1 MASVATTT
9 PQHRSNETPT
19 RLAIRRFSKSTSG
32 KIGLTLAI
40 LLILVA
46 LLAPVFRPYNPATDR
61 SLTSR
66 LKPPSTEYVFGT
78 DNLGRDVFT
87 RVIHGSRISLQV
99 GLLAV
104 AISLL
109 VGTTLGL
116 VAGYFRG
123 NLEVVIG
130 WMTDILLAFPSTLL
144 AIAIVA
150 VVGPSLTNAM
160 IAVSVTQIPVY
171 IRLARSVVLSAREL
185 DYVQAANAL
194 GASNQRILLRH
205 LLPNALPPIIVQATL
220 SIGTATLETAALG
233 FLGLGAQPP
242 APEWGAMLSDAF
254 RGGYALNSPWTM
266 IFPGLFIMF
275 TVLAFNLLGDGLRDA
290 LDPRA
295 LK

>member
-1 MASVATTT
+1 MNLTQTAPKPSGD
-9 PQHRSNETPT
+9 TPT
-19 RLAIRRFSKSTSG
+19 QLAIRRFMKSSSG
-32 KIGLTLAI
+32 KIGLVMAI
-40 LLILVA
+40 LLVLLA
-46 LLAPVFRPYNPATDR
+46 LLAPLLKPYNPATDR
-61 SLTSR
+61 DFINR
-66 LKPPSTEYVFGT
+66 LKPPSAERLFGT
-78 DNLGRDVFT
+78 DNLGRDIFT

-99 GLLAV
+99 GLIAV
-104 AISLL
+104 ALSL
-109 VGTTLGL
+109 VTGTLLGL
-116 VAGYFRG
+116 AAGYFRG
-123 NLEVVIG
+123 NLEVLIG
-130 WMTDILLAFPSTLL
+130 WITDILLAFPSTLL

-160 IAVSVTQIPVY
+160 IAISITQIPVY

-185 DYVQAANAL
+185 DYVQAATAL
-194 GASNQRILLRH
+194 GAPNRRILLRH

-254 RGGYALNSPWTM
+254 RGGYALNAPWTM
-266 IFPGLFIMF
+266 VFPGLFIMV

-295 LK
+295 LR

>member
-1 MASVATTT
+1 MALTQAAPKPSGD
-9 PQHRSNETPT
+9 TPT
-19 RLAIRRFSKSTSG
+19 RLAIRRFMKSSSG
-32 KIGLTLAI
+32 KIGLVMAV

-46 LLAPVFRPYNPATDR
+46 LLAPVLKPYNPAIDR
-61 SLTSR
+61 DYINR
-66 LKPPSTEYVFGT
+66 LKPPSAERVFGT

-99 GLLAV
+99 GLIAV
-104 AISLL
+104 SLSL
-109 VGTTLGL
+109 VIGTLLGL
-116 VAGYFRG
+116 IAGFFRG
-123 NLEVVIG
+123 SIEVIIG
-130 WMTDILLAFPSTLL
+130 WITDILLAFPSTLL

-160 IAVSVTQIPVY
+160 IAVSITQIPVY

-185 DYVQAANAL
+185 DYVQAATAL
-194 GASNQRILLRH
+194 GAPNRRILLRH
-205 LLPNALPPIIVQATL
+205 LLPNALPPITVQATL

-242 APEWGAMLSDAF
+242 TPEWGAMLSDAF

-266 IFPGLFIMF
+266 VFPGLFIMF

-290 LDPRA
+290 LDPKA
-295 LK
+295 LR

>member
-1 MASVATTT
+1 MALTQTAPKPSTD
-9 PQHRSNETPT
+9 TPT
-19 RLAIRRFSKSTSG
+19 RLAVRRFMRSSSG
-32 KIGLTLAI
+32 KIGLVMAV
-40 LLILVA
+40 LLVLLA
-46 LLAPVFRPYNPATDR
+46 LLAPVLKPYDPTTDR
-61 SLTSR
+61 DFINR
-66 LKPPSTEYVFGT
+66 LKPPSAERLFGT

-99 GLLAV
+99 GLIAV
-104 AISLL
+104 ALSLV
-109 VGTTLGL
+109 VGTLLGL

-123 NLEVVIG
+123 YLEMLIG
-130 WMTDILLAFPSTLL
+130 WITDILLAFPSTLL

-160 IAVSVTQIPVY
+160 IAISITQIPVY

-194 GASNQRILLRH
+194 GAPNRRILLRH

-254 RGGYALNSPWTM
+254 RGGYALNAPWTM
-266 IFPGLFIMF
+266 VFPGLFIML

-295 LK
+295 LR